1 MNFEIKKSENYSI
14 IRLKIE
20 KLDSTISPEL
30 KSEFT
35 NLHTDGVTNV
45 IVDMNDVR
53 YADSSG
59 LSALLVGNRLF
70 ATEENVF
77 VLAGLNDHVMKLI
90 NISQLD
96 KVLEILPT
104 VEEAVDTVFLHVIGK
119 GLIEGEESE
128 QK

>member
-1 MNFEIKKSENYSI
+1 MSFEVKNAEHYSI
-14 IRLKIE
+14 IRIKNE
-20 KLDSTISPEL
+20 KLDSILSPEL

-35 NLHTDGVTNV
+35 DMHNANVSNV
-45 IVDMNDVR
+45 IVDMNDVK

-70 ATEENVF
+70 GSGDNVF

-104 VEEAVDTVFLHVIGK
+104 VEEAVDTIFLHVIGK
-119 GLIEGEESE
+119 GLIEGEDKEA
-128 QK
+128 